1 MVRPPTRCT
10 GFALGG
16 PTLYSRFA
24 SPTLNRTKSGP
35 LAVAS
40 AGEIVH
46 MADVEIMARRL
57 QVANLAPA
65 DAGRGVARLPV
76 KLMTELGLAEGDVI
90 AISGKRQTAARAI
103 RPYGDDEGL
112 DIIRLDGLQRA
123 NAGIGSGEF
132 VEVKKAKSKPATRV
146 VFAPAQNNI
155 RLQGSTEALK
165 RSFLGH
171 PLTQGDTVA
180 TAGHQRVNADMPEN
194 IRQLL
199 NAPAFA
205 LQEVRMTIVTALPKG
220 IVHIDADTQVELLAE
235 FTEKAGERRADV
247 TYDDLGGMVDA
258 IDALREMV
266 ELPLRHPELFQ
277 RLGVDP
283 PKGVLLHG
291 PPGTGKTRL
300 ARAVANESDAQF
312 FHIAGPEIMGS
323 AYGESEKKLREL
335 FEQAAKAAPSI
346 VFIDEIDSIAPKRG
360 QVSGEA
366 EKRLVAQLLTLMDG
380 LEPRQNLVV
389 IAATNRPEA
398 LDEALRR
405 PGRFDREIVVGVP
418 DETGRREILA
428 IHTRGMP
435 LAEGVNLDELAR
447 RTYGFVG
454 ADLAALTREA
464 ALESVRR
471 IMPKINLDEDAIPTE
486 VLDALSVEAKDFDNA
501 LKRVQPSAMREV
513 MVQMPN
519 VGWDDIGGLDEARDK
534 LREGVELPLK
544 HPEAFRRLGIR
555 PAKGFLLYGP
565 PGTGKT
571 LLAKA
576 TARESEANFI
586 ATKSSDLLSKW
597 YGESEQ
603 QIARLFARARQV
615 APTVIFID
623 ELDSLVPARG
633 GGLGEPQVTERV
645 VNTILAEMDG
655 LEELNNVVLIGAT
668 NRPNLIDPALL
679 RPGRFDELVYVGTPD
694 TAGRRRILAI
704 HTKAMPLAKDVDL
717 EAMARRTERFT
728 GADLEDLVRRAGLT
742 ALRRGLDADIV
753 TMADFEQALRETRAS
768 VTEEMLAD
776 YAKIEQTLKSD
787 AVKPV
792 GGIGFVLPGML
803 QPRPP
808 NPERESEEP

>member
-1 MVRPPTRCT
+1 MPEADTIDRVAARRIQ
-10 GFALGG
+10 
-16 PTLYSRFA
+16 
-24 SPTLNRTKSGP
+24 
-35 LAVAS
+35 VAS
-40 AGEIVH
+40 
-46 MADVEIMARRL
+46 L
-57 QVANLAPA
+57 PPA
-65 DAGRGVARLPV
+65 DSGRGFARLPDR
-76 KLMTELGLAEGDVI
+76 LMDDLGLSEGDVI
-90 AISGKRQTAARAI
+90 EIVGKRSTAARAI
-103 RPYGDDEGL
+103 RPYGEDEGI

-123 NAGIGSGEF
+123 NAGVGSGDF
-132 VEVKKAKSKPATRV
+132 VEVRKVDSKPATRV
-146 VFAPAQNNI
+146 VFAPAQPNV
-155 RLQGSTEALK
+155 RLQGSADALK
-165 RSFLGH
+165 RTFSGR
-171 PLTQGDTVA
+171 PLVEGDTVA
-180 TAGHQRVNADMPEN
+180 TAGHQRINADMPDH

-205 LQEVRMTIVTALPKG
+205 LQELRLVVVSTAPKG
-220 IVHIDADTQVELLAE
+220 VVHIDGKTSVELLPEYTA
-235 FTEKAGERRADV
+235 TDGQRRADV
-247 TYDDLGGMVDA
+247 TYDDLGGMRDT

-291 PPGTGKTRL
+291 PPGTGKTLL
-300 ARAVANESDAQF
+300 ARAVANESAAKF
-312 FHIAGPEIMGS
+312 YHIAGPEIMGS
-323 AYGESEKKLREL
+323 AYGESERRLREI
-335 FEQAAKAAPSI
+335 FEQAAQSAPSI
-346 VFIDEIDSIAPKRG
+346 IFIDEIDSIAPKRG
-360 QVSGEA
+360 QVTGEA
-366 EKRLVAQLLTLMDG
+366 EKRLVAQLLTLLDG
-380 LEPRQNLVV
+380 IEPRQNTVV

-398 LDEALRR
+398 IDEALRR

-418 DETGRREILA
+418 DEPGRREILG

-435 LAEGVNLDELAR
+435 LAGDVDLNDLAR

-454 ADLAALTREA
+454 ADLAALCREA
-464 ALESVRR
+464 ALEAVRR
-471 IMPKINLDEDAIPTE
+471 IMPRINLADNVIPAE
-486 VLDALSVEAKDFDNA
+486 ILDALSVELRDFENA

-513 MVQMPN
+513 MVEAPQ
-519 VGWDDIGGLDEARDK
+519 VRWDDVGGLDAARDR

-576 TARESEANFI
+576 AAREAEANFI

-603 QIARLFARARQV
+603 QIARLFYRARQV
-615 APTVIFID
+615 APTIIFID

-655 LEELNNVVLIGAT
+655 LEELQNVVVIGAT
-668 NRPNLIDPALL
+668 NRPTLIDPALL
-679 RPGRFDELVYVGTPD
+679 RPGRFDELIYVGVPD

-704 HTKAMPLAKDVDL
+704 HTNGMPLADDVDL
-717 EAMARRTERFT
+717 EKIAQHTDRFT

-742 ALRRGLDADIV
+742 ALRRGLDTHQVI
-753 TMADFEQALRETRAS
+753 MADFETALTETRAS
-768 VTEEMLAD
+768 VTADMLEE
-776 YAKIEQTLKSD
+776 YERIQETLKSD
-787 AVKPV
+787 ATRPL

-803 QPRPP
+803 RPKQGGKP
-808 NPERESEEP
+808 

>member
-1 MVRPPTRCT
+1 MKV
-10 GFALGG
+10 
-16 PTLYSRFA
+16 
-24 SPTLNRTKSGP
+24 
-35 LAVAS
+35 
-40 AGEIVH
+40 
-46 MADVEIMARRL
+46 
-57 QVANLAPA
+57 QVANLPPA
-65 DAGRGVARLPV
+65 DGGRGFARLSV
-76 KLMTELGLAEGDVI
+76 SLMKSLGLNEGDVI
-90 AISGKRQTAARAI
+90 EIVGKRTTTARI
-103 RPYGDDEGL
+103 LRPYSDDAGL
-112 DIIRLDGLQRA
+112 DIIRLDGLQRS
-123 NAGIGSGEF
+123 NARVGSGDY
-132 VEVKKAKSKPATRV
+132 VEVKKAQSKPATRV
-146 VFAPAQNNI
+146 VFAPAQDNI
-155 RLQGSTEALK
+155 RLQGSATALK
-165 RSFLGH
+165 RSFAGR
-171 PLTQGDTVA
+171 PLVEGDVVA
-180 TAGHQRVNADMPEN
+180 TTGHQRIDSNLPEEV
-194 IRQLL
+194 RQMLS
-199 NAPAFA
+199 APAFA
-205 LQEVRMTIVTALPKG
+205 LQEVRLQVVTTTPKG
-220 IVHIDADTQVELLAE
+220 IVHVDSNTQIELLPE
-235 FTEKAGERRADV
+235 FAKGDGERRADV
-247 TYDDLGGMVDA
+247 TYDDLGGMRDT

-300 ARAVANESDAQF
+300 ARAVANESDARF

-335 FEQAAKAAPSI
+335 FEQAAEQAPSI
-346 VFIDEIDSIAPKRG
+346 IFIDEIDSIAPKRS
-360 QVSGEA
+360 QVTGEA
-366 EKRLVAQLLTLMDG
+366 EKRLVAQLLSLMDG

-418 DETGRREILA
+418 DQNGRREILG

-435 LAEGVNLDELAR
+435 LNASVDLDELAR
-447 RTYGFVG
+447 QTYGFVG

-464 ALESVRR
+464 ALEAVRR
-471 IMPKINLDEDAIPTE
+471 IMPKLNLEDETIPTD
-486 VLDALSVEAKDFDNA
+486 VLDDLSVEPSDFINA

-513 MVQMPN
+513 MVETPS
-519 VGWDDIGGLDEARDK
+519 VGWDDVGGLDAARDR

-544 HPEAFRRLGIR
+544 HPDAFRRLGIR
-555 PAKGFLLYGP
+555 PARGFLLYGP

-679 RPGRFDELVYVGTPD
+679 RPGRLDELIYVGTPD

-704 HTKAMPLAKDVDL
+704 HTEDMPLASDVDL
-717 EAMARRTERFT
+717 ESLAQRTERFT

-742 ALRRGLDADIV
+742 ALRRGLDANQV
-753 TMADFEQALRETRAS
+753 TKADFEAALAETRAS
-768 VTEEMLAD
+768 VTPEMLEEYD
-776 YAKIEQTLKSD
+776 RIQDTLKSE
-787 AVKPV
+787 AVRPT
-792 GGIGFVLPGML
+792 GIGFVLPGML
-803 QPRPP
+803 RSRGGEGKGP
-808 NPERESEEP
+808 SG